1 MRSQAYREGS
11 GKWDQRGEKVL
22 GNDNTTEDNHN
33 SSYYSL
39 SSYPVPGTGLSLSV
53 LQFLAG
59 IIIPISWGQETD
71 LGEVT

>member
-11 GKWDQRGEKVL
+11 GKRDQRGEKVL
-22 GNDNTTEDNHN
+22 GNDNTTKDNHN

-39 SSYPVPGTGLSLSV
+39 SSYPWDWAVAISV
-53 LQFLAG
+53 LQFLVG
-59 IIIPISWGQETD
+59 IIISISWGQETD